1 MEAPLMRLSVGR
13 LRRVVKRDLPIEFV
27 PQQLTSYG
35 GLELFRRYV
44 RRLGLVPRLRRA
56 CADLGGD
63 YCGARLSL
71 LLLALFYV
79 GARRVEHVKY
89 LVGDPLIRRFCGLAL
104 VPTARTVTN
113 WLRRFTQATLRPLV
127 RLNEDVVLDT
137 LARLRLPRLTLDV
150 DGTVV
155 RTGATVAWAFRGFN
169 PHHRKDPSYYPLL
182 AHVAQTGHIL
192 RLKNRPG
199 NVHDSKQAVAFLRE
213 MIGAVRARLGHG
225 LPVEVR
231 MDAAFFQRDVLRL
244 LAARGCA
251 YAIKVGYWSWLPL
264 KQLAAERHHWH
275 PLAPDVTGFE
285 HILVI
290 PQWQLRLRV
299 MIYRKHVQHESPKN
313 FQLDL
318 FTPDDGHFEYFAV
331 ATNMPLSLPALYAF
345 IGGRGAQEKTIAEL
359 KGEFALDVVPTK
371 HYAANSAGQQLS
383 VLAYNV
389 ARSFQLDTGA
399 VRRSR
404 TRKRTFMYVLRSMR
418 TLRFTLVARA
428 GRLARIG
435 GRQVLRLT
443 FNPATTALYTR
454 LEQRLAA

>member
-1 MEAPLMRLSVGR
+1 MRLSVGS

-35 GLELFRRYV
+35 GLELFRRYA
-44 RRLGLVPRLRRA
+44 RRLGLLPRLRRA
-56 CADLGGD
+56 CAQVGGD

-79 GARRVEHVKY
+79 GARRVEHLKY
-89 LVGDPLIRRFCGLAL
+89 LVGDPLVRRFCGLARL
-104 VPTARTVTN
+104 PTARTVTN
-113 WLRRFTQATLRPLV
+113 WLRRFTHQTLRPLI
-127 RLNEDVVLDT
+127 RLNEEVVLDT
-137 LARLRLPRLTLDV
+137 LARLRLPRLTLGV

-155 RTGATVAWAFRGFN
+155 RTGATVGWAFRGFN

-199 NVHDSKQAVAFLRE
+199 NVHDSKQATAFLRA
-213 MIGAVRARLGHG
+213 MIVTVRERLGPA
-225 LPVEVR
+225 LPLEFR

-244 LAARGCA
+244 LAARDCA

-264 KQLAAERHHWH
+264 KQLAAARRHWH
-275 PLAPDVTGFE
+275 ALATGVTGFE
-285 HILVI
+285 HWLTI

-318 FTPDDGHFEYFAV
+318 FTPDDGHFEYYAV
-331 ATNMPLSLPALYAF
+331 ATNLPLSLPALYAF

-359 KGEFALDVVPTK
+359 KGEFALDVVPTR
-371 HYAANSAGQQLS
+371 HYGANCAWQQLCVLQLRPGRLDALPRGEEQPS
-383 VLAYNV
+383 DLPVARLALVLLAQPPAGRPAAGRAHRLRGLQRVQATHRAQDSLCDTDSPPALVLA
-389 ARSFQLDTGA
+389 R
-399 VRRSR
+399 
-404 TRKRTFMYVLRSMR
+404 
-418 TLRFTLVARA
+418 
-428 GRLARIG
+428 
-435 GRQVLRLT
+435 
-443 FNPATTALYTR
+443 
-454 LEQRLAA
+454 